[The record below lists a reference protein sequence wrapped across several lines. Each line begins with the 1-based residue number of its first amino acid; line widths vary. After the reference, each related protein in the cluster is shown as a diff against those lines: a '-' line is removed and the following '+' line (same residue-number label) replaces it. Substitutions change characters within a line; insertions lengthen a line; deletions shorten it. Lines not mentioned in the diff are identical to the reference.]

1 MTQTGVREDAKLK
14 SLRIQT
20 GVVQRLNNE
29 VRYYG
34 KEADALKLK
43 YEELR
48 SKQSFEVWQ
57 DAQKV
62 LPQVV
67 LQLQGAYKDLVSIL
81 ASDFPDVDVQSEIST
96 PEISA
101 VLLARTQL
109 ERSIDVIP
117 SLADLPTVQ
126 ISGKASSLVAESEE
140 Y

>member
-1 MTQTGVREDAKLK
+1 MTQTGQREDSKFK

-20 GVVQRLNNE
+20 GVVHRLNNE
-29 VRYYG
+29 LRYYS
-34 KEADALKLK
+34 KEADILKHK

-67 LQLQGAYKDLVSIL
+67 LQLQIAYKDLVSIL
-81 ASDFPDVDVQSEIST
+81 TRDFANIDVQSEIAA

-109 ERSIDVIP
+109 QRSIEAIP
-117 SLADLPTVQ
+117 SLGDLPDSCPATF
-126 ISGKASSLVAESEE
+126 VADTNEE